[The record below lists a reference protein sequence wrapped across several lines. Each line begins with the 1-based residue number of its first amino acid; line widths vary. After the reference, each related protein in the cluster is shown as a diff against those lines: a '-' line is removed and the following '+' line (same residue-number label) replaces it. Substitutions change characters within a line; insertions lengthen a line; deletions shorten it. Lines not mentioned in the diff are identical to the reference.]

1 MEKRNGGMVD
11 MIEKE
16 IYLATE
22 ELLRLLNICN
32 NNLLI
37 EMVVEAIYY
46 NDYEILNELR
56 NTAYV

>member
-1 MEKRNGGMVD
+1 

-37 EMVVEAIYY
+37 EMVAEAIYY